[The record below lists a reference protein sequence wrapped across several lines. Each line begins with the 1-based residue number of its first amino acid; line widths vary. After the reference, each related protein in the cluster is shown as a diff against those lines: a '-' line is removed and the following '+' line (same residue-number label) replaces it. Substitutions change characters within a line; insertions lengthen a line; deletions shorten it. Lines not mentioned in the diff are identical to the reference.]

1 MLMEDRN
8 NYGQVGFTH
17 TPGCSGQIG
26 EERPE
31 ASQLYH
37 HQYAPGRGAD
47 ILEFMRRALRRKH
60 TTAGAGID
68 LVPIHFQKVLSF
80 DDVEGLIFAP
90 CR

>member
-1 MLMEDRN
+1 MEDRN

-26 EERPE
+26 EERLE

-47 ILEFMRRALRRKH
+47 ILEFMRRAR
-60 TTAGAGID
+60 GANTQQLGPALI
-68 LVPIHFQKVLSF
+68 SF
-80 DDVEGLIFAP
+80 P
-90 CR
+90 STSKRYSPSMT